1 MVLKSFSEIVFRNL
15 RPQSMSQP
23 PHSRRSPITIRDVA
37 RKAGT
42 SPATVSRVLTGSAN
56 VRPEKREAVLR
67 AIEELNY
74 TPNLLARGLKTQRT
88 QTLGV
93 IINNIQDVF
102 YSTVAKGIQDYATG
116 NSYLILIADTTDDP
130 ERERKMLQLMRDKSV
145 DGIIFAPLGGNQDL
159 VEELQEEGIA
169 LMAVDRTLE
178 GIDLPTVL
186 VDNRK
191 GAEDAVM
198 HLIGQG
204 FERIALIN
212 SQKPITTYQDREAGY
227 RSAFERT
234 GRQVD
239 ERMVMR
245 GGPRLADGREMALAL
260 MQQRPR
266 PDAIFVASGS
276 LALGAMAALQEL
288 GLSVPD
294 DLGVAV
300 FDDFDYFRI
309 FSPTLTAVRQPAYQ
323 LGQTAAALL
332 LGAIREEKPLPPSPT
347 ILPVELM
354 VRESSQKR
362 R

>member
-1 MVLKSFSEIVFRNL
+1 
-15 RPQSMSQP
+15 MSHP
-23 PHSRRSPITIRDVA
+23 SHPRRTPITIRDVA

-93 IINNIQDVF
+93 IINNIQDIF
-102 YSTVAKGIQDYATG
+102 YSTVAKGIQDYATRNG
-116 NSYLILIADTTDDP
+116 YLIIIADTTDDLD
-130 ERERKMLQLMRDKSV
+130 RERKMLQLMRDQSV
-145 DGIIFAPLGGNQDL
+145 DGIIFAPMGGNQDL

-178 GIDLPTVL
+178 GIQLPTVL

-191 GAEDAVM
+191 GAEKLVD
-198 HLIGQG
+198 HLIKEG
-204 FERIALIN
+204 FQRIALIN
-212 SQKPITTYQDREAGY
+212 SHKPITTYQEREEGY
-227 RSAFERT
+227 RNALRAA
-234 GRQVD
+234 GWQID
-239 ERMVMR
+239 ERLIMR
-245 GGPRLADGREMALAL
+245 GGPRMADGQAMTIAL
-260 MQQRPR
+260 MKRHPQ
-266 PDAIFVASGS
+266 PDAIFAASGS
-276 LALGAMAALQEL
+276 LALGALAALREL
-288 GLSVPD
+288 KLSVPD
-294 DLGVAV
+294 DIGFVV
-300 FDDFDYFRI
+300 FDDFDYYRI

-323 LGQTAAALL
+323 IGQTAAALL